1 MLTRPLAKQ
10 MEQLS
15 NAAALEQLGYAKT
28 TLSLDTKTARAW
40 LDDIPEAPEVRFN
53 NVAMALAEWLA
64 RGAQKSVSELS
75 RSLWQ

>member
-1 MLTRPLAKQ
+1 

-15 NAAALEQLGYAKT
+15 NAAALEQLGYAST
-28 TLSLDTKTARAW
+28 MLSLNTKTARAW
-40 LDDIPEAPEVRFN
+40 LEDIPEAPEVKFS

-64 RGAQKSVSELS
+64 RGAQKPVSELS

>member
-1 MLTRPLAKQ
+1 

-28 TLSLDTKTARAW
+28 MQSLNTKKARAW
-40 LDDIPEAPEVRFN
+40 LDDIPEAPEIRFN

-64 RGAQKSVSELS
+64 RGAQKPVKELS
-75 RSLWQ
+75 QSLWQ